1 MPSIDIIYLR
11 DLFDLSDE
19 KSVITE
25 GGGGI
30 GLAISLGFKEYGVSE
45 LILIEPLEKKL
56 KRHQRFFEGEM
67 LISASHNRG
76 GCLEEGSGE
85 ECCQEG
91 GQKTSITDR
100 RFL

>member
-25 GGGGI
+25 GRGI

-56 KRHQRFFEGEM
+56 KRHQRF
-67 LISASHNRG
+67 SRG
-76 GCLEEGSGE
+76 KC
-85 ECCQEG
+85 
-91 GQKTSITDR
+91 
-100 RFL
+100 